1 MWADIIKYII
11 LFGILHSSIY
21 MVFSLGFSLIFGVA
35 KIPHLAYGA
44 LFTMSAYLSYI
55 FLTSLGLNPWISMVV
70 AVLVVALL
78 NLIIGDVIV
87 KPSLKMPVSV
97 FISTFAVAYIVE
109 EVFRIELGLT
119 PITLPSLSGVTI
131 IWGVPVNNQWFLV
144 LLISIF
150 MSAFLLAFL
159 RYTTTGKATR
169 AVAESWEESMIIGI
183 DPLKVFRITMFLSGV
198 YAATA
203 GILLSPLKAVTPEM
217 GWGPLFTAFAIIILG
232 GMGSIKGTIIASL
245 IYGFV
250 EQGITWTLG
259 GAFAEIAP
267 LILIIVTLIVR
278 PTGLFGEEGRT

>member
-1 MWADIIKYII
+1 MSLDLIKYII
-11 LFGILHSSIY
+11 VFGFLHSSIY

-44 LFTMSAYLSYI
+44 LYTMSAYLSYI
-55 FLTSLGLNPWISMVV
+55 LLTSLGLNPWISMFAAVV
-70 AVLVVALL
+70 IVALL
-78 NLIIGDVIV
+78 NLVKGDVII

-97 FISTFAVAYIVE
+97 FISTFATAYIVE

-131 IWGVPVNNQWFLV
+131 IGGIPVNNQWFLV
-144 LLISIF
+144 LLVSIF
-150 MSAFLLAFL
+150 MSAFLLTFL
-159 RYTTTGKATR
+159 KYTTTGKALR
-169 AVAESWEESMIIGI
+169 AVAESWEESMIAGI
-183 DPLKVFRITMFLSGV
+183 DPLKVFRITMFLSGA
-198 YAATA
+198 YAAIA

-232 GMGSIKGTIIASL
+232 GMGSIKGTIVASL

-259 GAFAEIAP
+259 GAFAEIVP
-267 LILIIVTLIVR
+267 LILIVATLIVR
-278 PTGLFGEEGRT
+278 PTGLFGEKE